1 MRWSHTLVAASVAA
15 MLVACETQPTAPPPP
30 PPPTIEEQIAAW
42 NPRIVVE
49 EPVGGANPSLEIA
62 TTTPGDTICGGFASF
77 RIDSANV
84 PDSIVW
90 SLGAGI
96 YTTKRFSVWS
106 IPQGTHVIQAKL
118 FKRFRSVSPRR
129 DTVVGRSLQQT
140 FVSADESFS
149 LAIGKW
155 VPVDPAET
163 RIDTL
168 RVLYQERI
176 PGSANPGPQNYVL
189 GATRGCDSASRWS
202 MNPMPLDLRRY
213 AMNFK
218 RWSLGGDCQT
228 MFGELALTDSNRGL
242 YRFRRL
248 TTTSSIHVRR
258 VK

>member
-49 EPVGGANPSLEIA
+49 EPMAGFNPSLEIH
-62 TTTPGDTICGGFASF
+62 TVTPGDTICYGTARF

-96 YTTKRFSVWS
+96 YTTKRFMVTD
-106 IPQGTHVIQAKL
+106 IPQGIHVIEAKL
-118 FKRFRSVSPRR
+118 FRRFRSVSPRR
-129 DTVVGRSLQQT
+129 DTVVERALERT
-140 FVSADESFS
+140 FVCLDYSAS
-149 LAIGKW
+149 LTIGKW
-155 VPVDPAET
+155 VPVDPTET

-168 RVLYQERI
+168 QVLYQERI

-202 MNPMPLDLRRY
+202 MNPMYLVMRRY
-213 AMNFK
+213 AVNFE
-218 RWSLGGDCQT
+218 RSSLGGDCQE
-228 MFGELALTDSNRGL
+228 MFGELALTDSNHGL

-248 TTTSSIHVRR
+248 TTTSSIRVRR